1 MTLQTSPVP
10 CQGVPVTPAHFQCP
24 WEGFVLLFEAGR
36 GLLGHSGVYDRPPAE
51 PLLLKRCLLALP
63 VTSQETG
70 GVGVLLGKVWINC
83 QRLRKVS
90 GLEAFWWW
98 WPKGPPRLAPHS
110 VQSRLVHKRS
120 HTRSSVPT
128 STSPKPDSRTEVS

>member
-1 MTLQTSPVP
+1 MGYTT
-10 CQGVPVTPAHFQCP
+10 G
-24 WEGFVLLFEAGR
+24 
-36 GLLGHSGVYDRPPAE
+36 PPAE

-63 VTSQETG
+63 VSSQETG

-83 QRLRKVS
+83 QCLRKVS

-128 STSPKPDSRTEVS
+128 STIPKTGLKDRSLLAARASAGAAVFT